1 METLQSASKMFQ
13 VAEIELVYN
22 VSVKASQRP
31 KISSA
36 KDAYKLLLENWNLSK
51 IDFLEEFK
59 IMLLNE
65 GSRVLG
71 IITVS
76 TGGLTGT
83 VADVRVIFAA
93 ALKGNATGII
103 LAHNHP
109 SGQLHASRPDKVIT
123 SQMVEAGK
131 LLNIK
136 VVDHLIVT
144 SEGFLSFSEE
154 CLL

>member
-1 METLQSASKMFQ
+1 METLQSASKIFQ

-22 VSVKASQRP
+22 VHVKASQRP

-36 KDAYKLLLENWNLSK
+36 KDAYTVLWDNWNKSR

-65 GSRVLG
+65 GGRVLG
-71 IITVS
+71 ISTVS
-76 TGGLTGT
+76 IGGLTST

-93 ALKGNATGII
+93 ALKGNATGLI

-109 SGQLHASRPDKVIT
+109 SGQLKASTADRRIT
-123 SQMVEAGK
+123 SQIVEAGK
-131 LLNIK
+131 LLDIS

-144 SEGFLSFSEE
+144 SEGFLSLSEE
-154 CLL
+154 GLM